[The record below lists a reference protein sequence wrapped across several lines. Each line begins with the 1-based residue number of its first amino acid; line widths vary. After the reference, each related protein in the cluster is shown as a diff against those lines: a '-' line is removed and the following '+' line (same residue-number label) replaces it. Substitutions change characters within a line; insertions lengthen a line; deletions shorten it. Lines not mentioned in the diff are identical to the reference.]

1 MNAELFLF
9 GKRINMARRSRRR
22 LLVVLVYA
30 GFTALLTV
38 LWRHNHRHVL
48 FFWIAIAPSFVNRF
62 LLGGGVPGGLVKP
75 FQGGENYSYKRE
87 SSLDDLLRWGF
98 HRSPNTGKDT
108 FRNDER
114 ELRQRDGAHFRASRI
129 ISLPLLILL
138 LAIVDKIE
146 KLDLFS
152 SLPIPIDLT
161 IYGLGM
167 ITWVLF
173 ETLPQC
179 ILLWTEPDMERE
191 G

>member
-9 GKRINMARRSRRR
+9 GKRIDMARRSRRR

-30 GFTALLTV
+30 GLTALLTV
-38 LWRHNHRHVL
+38 MWSFNHQHGVFL
-48 FFWIAIAPSFVNRF
+48 WIAIAPIFVNRF
-62 LLGGGVPGGLVKP
+62 LLGGGAPGGLVKP
-75 FQGGENYSYKRE
+75 FHCGENYSYKSE

-98 HRSPNTGKDT
+98 HRSPNIAKDT

-129 ISLPLLILL
+129 ISVAFGVLIL
-138 LAIVDKIE
+138 AMYDRIE
-146 KLDLFS
+146 MRDLFP
-152 SLPIPIDLT
+152 SLPIPSDMTL
-161 IYGLGM
+161 YGLAM

-179 ILLWTEPDMERE
+179 ILLWTEPDMEAE